1 MKINFLNGLYEE
13 RCDVHE
19 FHERPLCEK
28 MQLKQK
34 DLVFLWVIWNHYQAP
49 TTPVTLKTKIANNN

>member
-34 DLVFLWVIWNHYQAP
+34 DLVFFVSD
-49 TTPVTLKTKIANNN
+49 LKPLPSPYNTSYIKNKDSKY